1 MSGEWMDPWPLAR
14 PDEVLP
20 GLYQG
25 GTEDDD
31 VIMRGARQRLRG
43 DYPFDLV
50 VTLYADANP
59 VPWGVEE
66 IRFGFYD
73 SALLA
78 ADLPRIVE
86 IARKAH
92 AAWRSGQ
99 RVLVRCQAG
108 VNRSGLISALM
119 LMFEGYT
126 AADAIALLRERRSV
140 HVLMNTH
147 FENWLRT
154 YASEHIQVTDDL
166 ALTDGGR

>member
-1 MSGEWMDPWPLAR
+1 MSGEWMEPWPLAA

-20 GLYQG
+20 GLFQG

-43 DYPFDLV
+43 DFAFDLV

-73 SALLA
+73 ASLSA
-78 ADLPRIVE
+78 ADLPRILR
-86 IARKAH
+86 IARHAH
-92 AAWRSGQ
+92 QAWKSGQ

-108 VNRSGLISALM
+108 VNRSGLISALV
-119 LMFEGYT
+119 LMHEGYS
-126 AADAIALLRERRSV
+126 AADAIALLRRQRSA
-140 HVLMNTH
+140 HTLSNAH
-147 FENWLRT
+147 FEKWLLT
-154 YASEHIQVTDDL
+154 SAHEHISPSSDPQ
-166 ALTDGGR
+166 AA